1 MSSIHRLNKRD
12 PYYFYHIL
20 LPLGGPF
27 VYTVLLLGGE
37 TALFSPAGRTQVEET
52 YGLHSEL
59 THRKQ
64 LHCSKHATSNTAAY
78 L

>member
-1 MSSIHRLNKRD
+1 M
-12 PYYFYHIL
+12 
-20 LPLGGPF
+20 
-27 VYTVLLLGGE
+27 YTVLLLGGE

>member
-1 MSSIHRLNKRD
+1 MR
-12 PYYFYHIL
+12 PL
-20 LPLGGPF
+20 LFLSHTLTSGGPF
-27 VYTVLLLGGE
+27 VYTVLLLGGK
-37 TALFSPAGRTQVEET
+37 TILFSPAGRTQVEEP

-64 LHCSKHATSNTAAY
+64 LHCSKRATSNTAAY